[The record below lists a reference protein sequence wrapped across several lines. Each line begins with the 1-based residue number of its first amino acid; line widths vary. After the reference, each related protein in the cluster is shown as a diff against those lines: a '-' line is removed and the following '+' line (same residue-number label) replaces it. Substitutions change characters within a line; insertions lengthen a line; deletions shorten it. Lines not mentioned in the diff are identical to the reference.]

1 MDFFMG
7 LFDYISTFKYD
18 RISPNF
24 MSDSLC

>member
-7 LFDYISTFKYD
+7 LFDYINKFKYD
-18 RISPNF
+18 WINPNF